1 MELQSLVIG
10 SDEIELSL
18 GKRDGGREYMFVR
31 LPLPDDEYKHLSI
44 NDVHLDRR
52 RARVSERVPQS
63 LTRNLVGQQ
72 LHKRTSADD
81 PAMERNP
88 GR

>member
-31 LPLPDDEYKHLSI
+31 LPLPDDEFKHLSI
-44 NDVHLDRR
+44 NDVHLDTLH
-52 RARVSERVPQS
+52 RVRDVIDAQIGQLQGGTE
-63 LTRNLVGQQ
+63 NLNSRQTHAPV
-72 LHKRTSADD
+72 L
-81 PAMERNP
+81 
-88 GR
+88 

>member
-31 LPLPDDEYKHLSI
+31 LPLPDDEYKHRSI
-44 NDVHLDRR
+44 NDVHLDTLQ
-52 RARVSERVPQS
+52 RVRDVIDAQIGQ
-63 LTRNLVGQQ
+63 LQGGAANLNSRQNHAPV
-72 LHKRTSADD
+72 L
-81 PAMERNP
+81 
-88 GR
+88 

>member
-31 LPLPDDEYKHLSI
+31 LPLPDDDFKHMSI
-44 NDVHLDRR
+44 NDVHLDTLCRVR
-52 RARVSERVPQS
+52 DVVDAEIGRLQDGVRNANSFPSRATA
-63 LTRNLVGQQ
+63 L
-72 LHKRTSADD
+72 
-81 PAMERNP
+81 
-88 GR
+88 

>member
-31 LPLPDDEYKHLSI
+31 LPLPDDEFKHMSI
-44 NDVHLDRR
+44 NDVHLDTLY
-52 RARVSERVPQS
+52 RVRDVIDGEIGRLQGGVAKSGS
-63 LTRNLVGQQ
+63 LSSHATAL
-72 LHKRTSADD
+72 
-81 PAMERNP
+81 
-88 GR
+88 

>member
-31 LPLPDDEYKHLSI
+31 LPLPDDDFKHMSI
-44 NDVHLDRR
+44 NDVHLDTLY
-52 RARVSERVPQS
+52 RVRDVVDAEI
-63 LTRNLVGQQ
+63 
-72 LHKRTSADD
+72 
-81 PAMERNP
+81 
-88 GR
+88 GRLQDGAGNSRLPKAHANAL

>member
-31 LPLPDDEYKHLSI
+31 LPLPDEDFRRRSI
-44 NDVHLDRR
+44 NDVQLATLFRVRDVIDMQIDRLQ
-52 RARVSERVPQS
+52 ERVPS
-63 LTRNLVGQQ
+63 R
-72 LHKRTSADD
+72 
-81 PAMERNP
+81 
-88 GR
+88 

>member
-31 LPLPDDEYKHLSI
+31 LPLPDDDFKHMSI
-44 NDVHLDRR
+44 NEVHLDTLYRVR
-52 RARVSERVPQS
+52 DVIEAEIARLQGGARNSSS
-63 LTRNLVGQQ
+63 LQTHAPVL
-72 LHKRTSADD
+72 
-81 PAMERNP
+81 
-88 GR
+88 

>member
-31 LPLPDDEYKHLSI
+31 LPLPDDDFKHMSI
-44 NDVHLDRR
+44 NDVHLDTLY
-52 RARVSERVPQS
+52 RVRDVIEGEIERLQDGVRNSSS
-63 LTRNLVGQQ
+63 LKTHATAL
-72 LHKRTSADD
+72 
-81 PAMERNP
+81 
-88 GR
+88 

>member
-31 LPLPDDEYKHLSI
+31 LPLPDDEFKHMSI
-44 NDVHLDRR
+44 NDVHLDTLYRVR
-52 RARVSERVPQS
+52 EVIDAEIGRLQEGVRKSSSLKARANTP
-63 LTRNLVGQQ
+63 
-72 LHKRTSADD
+72 
-81 PAMERNP
+81 
-88 GR
+88 